1 MEILT
6 EVQHR
11 ALAFIGACVR
21 SGYKPT
27 REEVGLWLDKP
38 LPMGG
43 SGTLALTGFR
53 SIMAQLASALGSS
66 TVTGEDQ
73 LQHLSMLGWV
83 TESQGRISIA
93 PLGRALL
100 TSAEAV
106 ESAETEGVV
115 IMLDTDDQ
123 FAYAKLIG
131 HLNQAGEG
139 LLVDAYFRLPQ
150 LMTILTGTG
159 ISRILMSK
167 QHKSSRADRAELTI
181 ALTSPALPR
190 TIEVRASS
198 DDALHDRLIVGDDG
212 KVWILGTSLNS
223 VGQVHTALIPLSF
236 NNSVPFRER
245 AERLWDAAEPL
256 LAADDTAVTAPDQA
270 DTASSS

>member
-27 REEVGLWLDKP
+27 CDEVGLWLEKP
-38 LPMGG
+38 RPFG
-43 SGTLALTGFR
+43 GTLSGMLGRNVISEVF
-53 SIMAQLASALGSS
+53 ASFGGR
-66 TVTGEDQ
+66 VTGETQ

-83 TESQGRISIA
+83 AESQGRLSIT

-100 TSAEAV
+100 TNAEAT

-115 IMLDTDDQ
+115 MMLDTDDQ

-150 LMTILTGTG
+150 LMTILTGTS
-159 ISRILMSK
+159 INRILISK
-167 QHKSSRADRAELTI
+167 QHSNSKADRAELGI
-181 ALTSPALPR
+181 ALASPALPR
-190 TIEVRASS
+190 TIDIRASS

-212 KVWILGTSLNS
+212 KVWVLGTSLNS
-223 VGQVHTALIPLSF
+223 VGRVHTALIPLPF
-236 NNSVPFRER
+236 NESAPFRER
-245 AERLWDAAEPL
+245 AQRLWDSAEPL
-256 LAADDTAVTAPDQA
+256 LAANEIAVTAPN
-270 DTASSS
+270 